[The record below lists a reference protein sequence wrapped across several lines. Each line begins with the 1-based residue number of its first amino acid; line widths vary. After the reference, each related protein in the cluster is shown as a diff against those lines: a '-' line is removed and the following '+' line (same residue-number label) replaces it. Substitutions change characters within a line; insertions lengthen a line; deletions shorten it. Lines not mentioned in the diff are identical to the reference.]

1 MFITKKK
8 HLSICEDLQKRV
20 DKAKELEDYIK
31 EAIASRRQSNYRC
44 EAAWVLDSTV
54 MRVIDNAVNDYFDL
68 RESLER
74 ERHKVEARDY
84 RITILHEKGVK
95 LAEENNRLREVV
107 TAVSDRVLNLVGLQG
122 KQ

>member
-1 MFITKKK
+1 
-8 HLSICEDLQKRV
+8 
-20 DKAKELEDYIK
+20 
-31 EAIASRRQSNYRC
+31 
-44 EAAWVLDSTV
+44 